1 MTNEERLGRV
11 LSLMFRQVKV
21 KERVREDLRGKLFGG
36 LAGLAL
42 TDDDLD
48 FVATAGDLT
57 DQDRNKKNNQEE

>member
-11 LSLMFRQVKV
+11 LPLMFRQVKV
-21 KERVREDLRGKLFGG
+21 NERAREDLCRKLFGG

-48 FVATAGDLT
+48 FVAAAGDLT
-57 DQDRNKKNNQEE
+57 DQDRNKKNDQEE